1 MILTNLAVRFRTAM
15 LALMAAIA
23 LAGIVIYTQMP
34 REGAPDITIPFV
46 FLTATYEGVA
56 PEEIENLVAIPLER
70 KLRDLNNLKEIRST
84 SAEGVCMFAIEFMPE
99 EDISSV
105 QQFVKEK
112 IDLAR
117 PDLPRD
123 LDEPMVQAFNFSTDE
138 PILTVAVHGDP
149 SVERMRLI
157 AEDLQDRIEALPGVK
172 EAALVGLQE
181 REIRV
186 EFDPLRLQALSLSL
200 AQVRQRLAEENRS
213 FSAGN
218 LELTDTRLQIR
229 VPGEFDLAHEMES
242 LQVAQVR
249 GRPVRLADVAT
260 ITDTFKDLESISRF
274 NGQPCVTLQIK
285 KRSGENSVWL
295 IRRIQNLLNET
306 TLPPHIRVSATQDQS
321 VFIKSMVA
329 ELENNIASGFILVVA
344 IILLVM
350 GLRNSL
356 LVGLAIPMS
365 LFLGFIWIHA
375 WGFTLNMLVL
385 FSLVMAVGML
395 VDNSIVMVEN
405 IYRHHMDGDTRK
417 TSAMKGSSE
426 VAWPVITST
435 LTTLAAFFPLV
446 YWPGIMGQFMSY
458 LPVTLILVL
467 SASLVVAITMN
478 PAICSLLV
486 RREARD
492 ENNYK
497 VRIGR
502 RILDR
507 YERLVRWCLAHRAV
521 PMLLGL
527 FLLVTSAVVYK
538 AMNRGLVLFPDVPPR
553 DVTVSV
559 RLPQGTPI
567 EKTDSLLREVEG
579 HARTLPDVK
588 FIVTTTGVIGGAGM
602 GGGQGRH
609 LGAVFIEFIDMQ
621 DRTSDTLESIRKLRT
636 LIGEKPGAD
645 IKVAGSQMGP
655 PAEAPISLEL
665 SGPDFD
671 TLSELSETI
680 QRRMK
685 TVAAVVDIQ
694 SDFENARPE
703 VQFRVDRL
711 RAARLGVDT
720 STIGDVLRSSLF
732 GSEATKLRAGE
743 EQYDIMLRLPRSDR
757 DNLGALAQSRVTL
770 PDGRSVSLS
779 SLGDFTYAA
788 GRGEIRRKDQNRMI
802 TINAERETT
811 RSVDA
816 IIKDIRAALAD
827 LSLPP
832 GYAITY
838 AGDTKDM
845 NEAATFLSKALL
857 VGVGL
862 IAVIL
867 IMQFN
872 SLVLP
877 LIILTSVVLSMMGV
891 IWGLVLT
898 GMRFSVV
905 MTGLG
910 IISLAGVVVNN
921 SIVLV
926 DLYQRLKAEGMP
938 PAEAVIRAGTLRLRP
953 VLLTAITTILGLIP
967 MAIGWSLD
975 VQQWPPRFVAGAESG
990 AWWAPMAVSIIFGL
1004 FFATALTL
1012 IQVPVMCSLAE
1023 SGVRWF
1029 HRKFGSE
1036 E

>member
-1 MILTNLAVRFRTAM
+1 MIFTNLAVRFRTAM
-15 LALMAAIA
+15 LALMGAIA
-23 LAGIVIYTQMP
+23 LAGIAIYIHLP
-34 REGAPDITIPFV
+34 REGAPDITIPYV
-46 FLTATYEGVA
+46 FLTAAYEGVA
-56 PEEIENLVAIPLER
+56 PEEIENLIAIPLEK

-84 SAEGVCMFAIEFMPE
+84 SAEGVCTISIEFTPD
-99 EDISSV
+99 EDINAV

-123 LDEPMVQAFNFSTDE
+123 LDEPIVQAFNFSTDV
-138 PILTVAVHGDP
+138 PILMIAIHGDP
-149 SVERMRLI
+149 GVERMRLI

-172 EAALVGLQE
+172 EASLVGLQE

-200 AQVRQRLAEENRS
+200 AQVRMRLAEENRS

-218 LELTDTRLQIR
+218 LELPDTRLQIR
-229 VPGEFDLAHEMES
+229 VPGEFDLAREMES

-274 NGQPCVTLQIK
+274 NGEPCVTLQIK
-285 KRSGENSVWL
+285 KRSGENSVRL
-295 IRRIQNLLNET
+295 IRRIESVLADMP
-306 TLPPHIRVSATQDQS
+306 LPPHIRISATQDQS
-321 VFIKSMVA
+321 RFINSMVA

-344 IILLVM
+344 VILVVM

-365 LFLGFIWIHA
+365 LFLGFIGIRA

-405 IYRHHMDGDTRK
+405 IYRHHMNGDSRRT
-417 TSAMKGSSE
+417 AALKGSSE

-467 SASLVVAITMN
+467 TASLVVAILMN

-486 RREARD
+486 RRGHRD
-492 ENNYK
+492 ENG
-497 VRIGR
+497 RSIRAGR
-502 RILDR
+502 RILES
-507 YERLVRWCLAHRAV
+507 YERLLRWVLAHRALPLAIGV
-521 PMLLGL
+521 
-527 FLLVTSAVVYK
+527 FLLVASVVVYK
-538 AMNRGLVLFPDVPPR
+538 AMNRGLVLFPDVAPR
-553 DVTVSV
+553 DATVSV

-567 EKTDSLLREVEG
+567 EKTDALLREIEG

-609 LGAVFIEFIDMQ
+609 LGAVFIEFTEME
-621 DRTSDTLESIRKLRT
+621 DRTSDTQESIRRLRA

-655 PAEAPISLEL
+655 PSEAPISLEI
-665 SGPDFD
+665 SGTDFD
-671 TLSELSETI
+671 TLSDLSETI
-680 QRRMK
+680 QRRIK
-685 TVAAVVDIQ
+685 TVPAVVDIL

-711 RAARLGVDT
+711 RASRLGVDT

-757 DNLGALAQSRVTL
+757 ESLSALAQSRVTL

-779 SLGDFTYAA
+779 ALGEFAYAA

-802 TINAERETT
+802 TITAERETT

-816 IIKDIRAALAD
+816 IIKEIRAVLAD
-827 LSLPP
+827 LPLPP

-838 AGDTKDM
+838 GGDTKDM
-845 NEAATFLSKALL
+845 NEAAAFLSKALMI
-857 VGVGL
+857 GVGL

-877 LIILTSVVLSMMGV
+877 VIILTSVVLSMMGV
-891 IWGLVLT
+891 IWGLILCN
-898 GMRFSVV
+898 MRFSVV

-926 DLYQRLKAEGMP
+926 DLYQRLKAEGV
-938 PAEAVIRAGTLRLRP
+938 PAGEAVIQAGILRLRP
-953 VLLTAITTILGLIP
+953 VLLTAVTTILGLIP

-975 VQQWPPRFVAGAESG
+975 FQQWPPRLVAGAESG
-990 AWWAPMAVSIIFGL
+990 AWWAPMAVAIIFGL
-1004 FFATALTL
+1004 FFATTLTL
-1012 IQVPVMCSLAE
+1012 IQVPVMCSLAD
-1023 SGVRWF
+1023 SGIRWF
-1029 HRKFGSE
+1029 NRKFGSDD
-1036 E
+1036 